1 MNINELIDPIQ
12 YNTVLNPKLWNNDV
26 LKAEVRGALLRI
38 AEDFIKFVDVPMN
51 VVDIVI
57 YGGNV
62 NYNYTA
68 KSDLDLHIVVDMNS
82 IECDR
87 ETEELFDSK
96 RRLYKEKYDIKVQGI
111 EVELYVEDTENTPVS
126 ASYSILKDQW
136 IKKPNPNLPEYDKE
150 EVMKMTETWV
160 IILIKA
166 LKTNDLQK
174 IRDSLQLLRKYRT
187 LGLKTKQAEFSTPN
201 LVFKALRNLGVLDTM
216 SQVVDKLHD
225 INLSYPQQ

>member
-1 MNINELIDPIQ
+1 MNISELIDPIQ

-38 AEDFIKFVDVPMN
+38 AEDFIEFVDVPMN

-111 EVELYVEDTENTPVS
+111 EVEIYVEDTENTPVS

-160 IILIKA
+160 NILIKA

-174 IRDSLQLLRKYRT
+174 IRDSIQLLRKYRT
-187 LGLKTKQAEFSTPN
+187 LGLKTKLAEFSTPN

>member
-1 MNINELIDPIQ
+1 MNISELIDPIE
-12 YNTVLNPKLWNNDV
+12 YNNVLNPKLWNNDH

-38 AEDFIKFVDVPMN
+38 AEDFIDFVDVPMN

-68 KSDLDLHIVVDMNS
+68 KSDIDLHIVVDMNS
-82 IECDR
+82 VDCDR

-96 RRLYKEKYDIKVQGI
+96 RRLYKEKYDIRVQGI
-111 EVELYVEDTENTPVS
+111 QVELYVEDTDNTPVS
-126 ASYSILKDQW
+126 ASYSITKDQW
-136 IKKPNPNLPEYDKE
+136 IKEPNRYMPQYDKE
-150 EVMKMTETWV
+150 EVMKITKVWV
-160 IILIKA
+160 NTLIKA

-174 IRDSLQLLRKYRT
+174 IRDTVNLLRKYRT
-187 LGLKTKQAEFSTPN
+187 LGLKTKEAEFSTPN

-216 SQVVDKLHD
+216 SSVIDRLHD

>member
-1 MNINELIDPIQ
+1 MNISELIDPIQ

-82 IECDR
+82 IDCDR

-96 RRLYKEKYDIKVQGI
+96 RRLYKEKYDIKVQDI

-160 IILIKA
+160 NILIKA

-174 IRDSLQLLRKYRT
+174 IRDSIQLLRKYRT

>member
-160 IILIKA
+160 NILIKA

-187 LGLKTKQAEFSTPN
+187 LGLKTKQAEFHF
-201 LVFKALRNLGVLDTM
+201 VGA
-216 SQVVDKLHD
+216 
-225 INLSYPQQ
+225 

>member
-1 MNINELIDPIQ
+1 MNISELIDPIQ
-12 YNTVLNPKLWNNDV
+12 YNTVLNPKLWNNNV
-26 LKAEVRGALLRI
+26 LKAQVRGALLRI

-62 NYNYTA
+62 NYNYTT

-82 IECDR
+82 VNCDR

-126 ASYSILKDQW
+126 ASYSILKDRW
-136 IKKPNPNLPEYDKE
+136 IKEPNPNMPEYDKE

-160 IILIKA
+160 NILIKA

-174 IRDSLQLLRKYRT
+174 IRDSIQLLRKYRT

-201 LVFKALRNLGVLDTM
+201 LVFKALRNLGVLDTI